1 MLNQRFRLLRQA
13 QGISQVELAKQLGV
27 TKQSISNWEND
38 NIQPSI
44 DMLKQLAQVF
54 SVSTD
59 YLLGLDHTDIID
71 VSGLTPEVIGHLRQ
85 LIDDLRTAQ
94 G

>member
-1 MLNQRFRLLRQA
+1 MLNQRIRLLRQA